1 MTQKFF
7 LFKRNDP
14 STKGGAVFSDNGKG
28 ISAITLQANNLA
40 YMAAD
45 KGSITMYF
53 NASAPFEENS
63 LTLAGE
69 SFEKTSIRVT
79 CEIGREVELM
89 EAIIDFMNR
98 DKTKNVMKFDAIG
111 GTNTFS
117 SISPSPTI
125 DTRVRARP
133 VERGLTGT
141 DGIVTGLDAA
151 AVVNSIDFL
160 KTSNKPFIDF
170 AGENIPVADNV
181 AISSFS
187 NSGTSGSD
195 YDATGSSTSGH
206 PKPFCKDPDAACS
219 QKTVCFDL
227 TGSLKVGVDL
237 SNSGAAS
244 HIVGNVNLD
253 PNLSDEPSVGILVLR
268 GGTTITLG
276 EDATFTV
283 STDASANITD
293 FKVVNGGRGIEA
305 GDVLAVAFEVDGAVT
320 YTVQS
325 NEFNYDFY
333 HSTIDFVTVPTSPDV
348 PFPLADYVIY
358 ITFVAPDGA
367 LFNPLYSNNI
377 GANSLTETFVSNMG
391 PMPGS
396 SLGNEF
402 EINHGQR
409 VVAPDLSVAYTT
421 SVQSQIFPSLSPG
434 FEYRVDSGDE
444 LSSEKNLYTFVIRR
458 AASREIFIYSRDGE
472 LIGNRGPNE
481 NDDDTK
487 IELRQFGMVLPFN
500 VSNPQIRIARFGIV
514 EKDLG
519 DLLCRNIAVQ
529 LQNHYTTTRS

>member
-7 LFKRNDP
+7 LFKSNDP
-14 STKGGAVFSDNGKG
+14 STRGGSVFSDNGKG
-28 ISAITLQANNLA
+28 ISAITLQANNLS

-69 SFEKTSIRVT
+69 SFEKTSITVT
-79 CEIGREVELM
+79 CEVGREVELM
-89 EAIIDFMNR
+89 EAIINFVNR
-98 DKTKNVMKFDAIG
+98 DKTKNVMKFDSIG

-117 SISPSPTI
+117 KISPSPII

-133 VERGLTGT
+133 VERGLVGS
-141 DGIVTGLDAA
+141 DAIVTGLDAN

-160 KTSNKPFIDF
+160 KTGNKPFIDF
-170 AGENIPVADNV
+170 AGENISVNDGV
-181 AISSFS
+181 AISSFP
-187 NSGTSGSD
+187 NSGISGAD
-195 YDATGSSTSGH
+195 YDATGSTTSGH
-206 PKPFCKDPDAACS
+206 PKPFCKEPDSACS

-253 PNLSDEPSVGILVLR
+253 ANLSDQASGAIIIQR
-268 GGTTITLG
+268 GGSAISLG
-276 EDATFTV
+276 EDPTFTV
-283 STDASANITD
+283 STDASSNVTD
-293 FKVVNGGRGIEA
+293 FKVVNGGRGIES
-305 GDVLAVAFEVDGAVT
+305 GDVFSIGFESNGLVT

-348 PFPLADYVIY
+348 PFPLIDYVIY
-358 ITFVAPDGA
+358 VTFVAPDGA

-377 GANSLTETFVSNMG
+377 GVNSFTETFVSNMG

-402 EINHGQR
+402 EVNHGQR
-409 VVAPDLSVAYTT
+409 VVAADLSVAYTT
-421 SVQSQIFPSLSPG
+421 SIQSQAFPSLSPG
-434 FEYRVDSGDE
+434 FEYRADIGDE
-444 LSSEKNLYTFVIRR
+444 LSSEKNLYTFLIRR
-458 AASREIFIYSRDGE
+458 TASREVFIYSRDGE
-472 LIGNRGPNE
+472 LISSRGPNE

-487 IELRQFGMVLPFN
+487 LELRQFGMVLPFN